1 MLLVV
6 VVGEAVLVPVTDQT
20 FRVVGILVHFLVTID
35 CKKIF
40 IKQKQTIYKFKSNW
54 VLW

>member
-20 FRVVGILVHFLVTID
+20 FSVVGILVHFLVVSLLIA
-35 CKKIF
+35 KN
-40 IKQKQTIYKFKSNW
+40 IYKTEANY
-54 VLW
+54 L